1 MPDNADNIAQ
11 VEELTKLEPPLTD
24 DVQLDVELQP
34 CAIAQQMPKRS
45 LSVRTQ
51 SDDPSR
57 QTYLHALGGERLG
70 GPSLELLED
79 LLRCVRRGKLVRVG
93 RVTQGLDPAQL
104 FAALQELVERFEFQG
119 SVLSGDEAIR

>member
-1 MPDNADNIAQ
+1 MPDNADDIAQ
-11 VEELTKLEPPLTD
+11 VEELTKLEPSLTD

-34 CAIAQQMPKRS
+34 CAIAQQMPKGG

-57 QTYLHALGGERLG
+57 QTYLNAFGGERLG
-70 GPSLELLED
+70 GPSPELLD
-79 LLRCVRRGKLVRVG
+79 NLPRGVRRGKLVRVG
-93 RVTQGLDPAQL
+93 RITQGLDSAQL

-119 SVLSGDEAIR
+119 IGPFR